1 MSVSESEAAEALS
14 RMRSARVKANEM
26 KRLPFAYHVAI
37 GALMGGWVA
46 IQGLDGWSFGL
57 ALLAFLALTGALYR
71 WQLKATGRW
80 INGLRAGRT
89 LFVALLL
96 VFVVVGLILTSNP
109 AKLPNLA
116 LFTPVQGGLIAFA
129 AATFLDWL
137 WVKVYDSEIRSG
149 RIGSGQIRR
158 GR

>member
-26 KRLPFAYHVAI
+26 KRLPFVYHLAV

-46 IQGLDGWSFGL
+46 IQGLDRWSFGL
-57 ALLAFLALTGALYR
+57 ALLLFLALTWAMYR

-80 INGLRAGRT
+80 VHGFRAGWT
-89 LFVALLL
+89 LIVAVALLG
-96 VFVVVGLILTSNP
+96 VVMGLLLTSNP
-109 AKLPNLA
+109 AKLPDMA

-129 AATFLDWL
+129 AATLLDWL
-137 WVKVYDSEIRSG
+137 WVKVYDLEIRG
-149 RIGSGQIRR
+149 GL
-158 GR
+158 